1 LLFET
6 QCRWPF
12 CAGSRGRAE
21 ILKQYAR
28 HLSDAEVLALAA
40 ATPGMAGRDL
50 KDVCEQAERR
60 WASKIIRGKAKQSL
74 PPVAVYL
81 SAARQRLREIAGL
94 PGDDLTKLQ
103 ST

>member
-1 LLFET
+1 MVER
-6 QCRWPF
+6 CRRP
-12 CAGSRGRAE
+12 C
-21 ILKQYAR
+21 LP
-28 HLSDAEVLALAA
+28 LA
-40 ATPGMAGRDL
+40 
-50 KDVCEQAERR
+50 Q
-60 WASKIIRGKAKQSL
+60 IIRGKAKQSL